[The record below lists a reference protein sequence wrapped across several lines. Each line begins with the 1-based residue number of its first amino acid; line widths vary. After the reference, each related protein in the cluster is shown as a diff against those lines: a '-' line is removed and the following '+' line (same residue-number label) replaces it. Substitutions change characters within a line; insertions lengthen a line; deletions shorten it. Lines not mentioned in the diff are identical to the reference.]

1 MRSGRPSH
9 PFIHSSQIESLGGA
23 NADVSNAPTAT
34 PQTAGLRSPS
44 QYSVLPQFGQ
54 K

>member
-1 MRSGRPSH
+1 VDNCS
-9 PFIHSSQIESLGGA
+9 E
-23 NADVSNAPTAT
+23 T
-34 PQTAGLRSPS
+34 LRQSPS

>member
-1 MRSGRPSH
+1 MHRLLP
-9 PFIHSSQIESLGGA
+9 IESLGGGK
-23 NADVSNAPTAT
+23 ADVSNAPTAT

-44 QYSVLPQFGQ
+44 QYSGLPQFAQ